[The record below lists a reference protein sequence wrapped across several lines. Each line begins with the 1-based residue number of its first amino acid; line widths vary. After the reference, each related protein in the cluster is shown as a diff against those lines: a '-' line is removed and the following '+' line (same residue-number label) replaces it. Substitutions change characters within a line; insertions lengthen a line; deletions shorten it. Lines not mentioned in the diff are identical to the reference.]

1 METSDGVRMNGSA
14 NQALPEVW
22 HAALPYRN
30 PAELEAAACQFA
42 EDAAQ
47 AGAALL
53 IACNSPSLSLIRPQ
67 LSSIGHV
74 TWTDISGPGA
84 NPGRMIHAISR
95 FAAQHAGR
103 PTWCVQEAAWPSRP
117 EDDLWEVVRYEAL
130 MNLALTGHV
139 RVLCPY
145 YAGLPPAVFSCAEAI
160 HPLTAGNGSWQPSP
174 RYQGRRGQPAIPS
187 GCEQPLPAPPGD
199 ARVVSFRDDLAG
211 VRGVVS
217 ADARAAG
224 LPPSRVSDMVLAV
237 GELTANTLAHTSG
250 PGTVTIWATRAEM
263 VCQVRDSGHITD
275 PLAGQLRPG
284 PAKESGGRGL
294 WVVHQL
300 CDLVQIRSGPAGTTI
315 RVHMRLGS

>member
-1 METSDGVRMNGSA
+1 MNGSA
-14 NQALPEVW
+14 RQAPTEVW
-22 HAALPYRN
+22 HAALPYRQ
-30 PAELEAAACQFA
+30 PSELEAAAYQFA
-42 EDAAQ
+42 EDAAR

-53 IACNSPSLSLIRPQ
+53 IACNSPSLSRIRPQ
-67 LSSIGHV
+67 LASIGHV
-74 TWTDISGPGA
+74 TWTDTSDLGA

-103 PTWCVQEAAWPSRP
+103 PTWCVQEAAWPARP
-117 EDDLWEVVRYEAL
+117 EDDLWEVIRYEAL

-145 YAGLPPAVFSCAEAI
+145 YAGLPPAVFSCAESI
-160 HPLTAGNGSWQPSP
+160 HPLTAANGSWQPSP
-174 RYQGRRGQPAIPS
+174 RYRDRDGQPAIPA
-187 GCEQPLPAPPGD
+187 GCEQPLPPPPGD
-199 ARVVSFRDDLAG
+199 ARVVSFRDELAS

-224 LPPSRVSDMVLAV
+224 LPSSRASDMVLAV
-237 GELTANTLAHTSG
+237 GELTANTLAHTRG
-250 PGTVTIWATRAEM
+250 PGTLTVWATGDEM
-263 VCQVRDSGHITD
+263 ICQVRDSGHITD

>member
-1 METSDGVRMNGSA
+1 VNGSA
-14 NQALPEVW
+14 GHAPPEVW

-53 IACNSPSLSLIRPQ
+53 IACSSPWLSQIRPQ
-67 LSSIGHV
+67 IASIGHV
-74 TWTDISGPGA
+74 TWTDTSGPGA
-84 NPGRMIHAISR
+84 NPGRMIYAISR
-95 FAAQHAGR
+95 FAAQHADR
-103 PTWCVQEAAWPSRP
+103 PAWCVQEAAWPARP
-117 EDDLWEVVRYEAL
+117 EDDLWEVLRYEAL
-130 MNLALTGHV
+130 MNRALTGPV

-145 YAGLPPAVFSCAEAI
+145 YAGLPPALISCAEAI
-160 HPLTAGNGSWQPSP
+160 HPMTAASGGWQPSP
-174 RYQGRRGQPAIPS
+174 NYRGRDAQPEIPS
-187 GCEQPLPAPPGD
+187 GCEQPLPAPPGN
-199 ARVVSFRDDLAG
+199 ARVVFYRDDLAG
-211 VRGVVS
+211 VRGLVS

-224 LPPSRVSDMVLAV
+224 LGPSRVCDMVLAV

-250 PGTVTIWATRAEM
+250 PGTLTVWATADEM

-294 WVVHQL
+294 WVVHQV
-300 CDLVQIRSGPAGTTI
+300 CDLVQIRSGPDGTII
-315 RVHMRLGS
+315 RVHMRLDS

>member
-1 METSDGVRMNGSA
+1 MNGSA
-14 NQALPEVW
+14 DQVPAEVW
-22 HAALPYRN
+22 HAALPYRD
-30 PAELEAAACQFA
+30 PAELEVAACRFA

-53 IACNSPSLSLIRPQ
+53 VVCNSPALGRIRPQ
-67 LSSIGHV
+67 LASIGHV
-74 TWTDISGPGA
+74 TWTDTGGPDA

-95 FAAQHAGR
+95 FAAQHADR
-103 PTWCVQEAAWPSRP
+103 PAWCVQEAAWPSRP
-117 EDDLWEVVRYEAL
+117 EADLWEVIRYEAL

-145 YAGLPPAVFSCAEAI
+145 YAGLPPAVISCAAAI
-160 HPLTAGNGSWQPSP
+160 HPLTAANGGWQPSP
-174 RYQGRRGQPAIPS
+174 RYAVHRGQAVIPV
-187 GCEQPLPAPPGD
+187 GCEQPLPPPPDD
-199 ARVVSFRDDLAG
+199 ARVVSYRDDLAG
-211 VRGVVS
+211 VRSLVS
-217 ADARAAG
+217 AAARAAG
-224 LPPSRVSDMVLAV
+224 LRPSRVSDMVLAV
-237 GELTANTLAHTSG
+237 GELTANTLAHTSD
-250 PGTVTIWATRAEM
+250 PGTLTLWATGDEM
-263 VCQVRDSGHITD
+263 VCQVRDNGHITD